1 MFLPHLADPDTA
13 FAYIVNAVLPVG
25 LRGLVLAASLAA
37 MMSTASACLLAASTV
52 SLEDVYLRLRG
63 SGNTGSVAQS
73 RIMTLLFGV
82 LMTAAACRMND
93 VIAAITIAYDLLVG
107 AMLVPVV
114 GAMLWQRGTGAG
126 ALTSI
131 AISGVAVVALLFAQG
146 IDSGAPIY
154 AGLGLGLA
162 SYVVVSLVSRP
173 SEPGM
178 KAPARPQAM
187 VKP

>member
-1 MFLPHLADPDTA
+1 MVTLARPGASRPHAA
-13 FAYIVNAVLPVG
+13 
-25 LRGLVLAASLAA
+25 AASLAA

-73 RIMTLLFGV
+73 RIVTLVFGA
-82 LMTAAACRMND
+82 LMTAAACRMNN
-93 VIAAITIAYDLLVG
+93 VIAAIRVAYDLLVG
-107 AMLVPVV
+107 ALLVPVV

-131 AISGVAVVALLFAQG
+131 A
-146 IDSGAPIY
+146 PT
-154 AGLGLGLA
+154 
-162 SYVVVSLVSRP
+162 RP
-173 SEPGM
+173 E
-178 KAPARPQAM
+178 AM